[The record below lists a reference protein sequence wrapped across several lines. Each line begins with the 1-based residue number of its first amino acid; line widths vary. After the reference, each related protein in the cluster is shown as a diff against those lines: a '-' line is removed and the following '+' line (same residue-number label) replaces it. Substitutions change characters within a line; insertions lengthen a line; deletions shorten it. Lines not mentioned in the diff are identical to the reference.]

1 MPEDPGAE
9 RILRGAIVLEL
20 NLASRYANE
29 VANRELRAAGV
40 DPDEYGFLSVV
51 GILQPVTRARLARA
65 IGARRT
71 TLRDAIRPLVERG
84 HVREDPHPRD
94 GRASLLTLT
103 PAGQEIF
110 DAGLPAFRRA
120 LRAIDEAL
128 DGKLDEYEESV
139 WTVRVSLQRLAAAD
153 ATPAGGRVPRA
164 E

>member
-51 GILQPVTRARLARA
+51 GILQPVTRARL
-65 IGARRT
+65 
-71 TLRDAIRPLVERG
+71 
-84 HVREDPHPRD
+84 
-94 GRASLLTLT
+94 
-103 PAGQEIF
+103 
-110 DAGLPAFRRA
+110 

>member
-29 VANRELRAAGV
+29 VANRESRAAGV

-51 GILQPVTRARLARA
+51 GTLQPVTRARLARA
-65 IGARRT
+65 IGVRRT

-84 HVREDPHPRD
+84 HVREDPDPRD

-110 DAGLPAFRRA
+110 DRGIPVFRGA

-128 DGKLDEYEESV
+128 DGKLDEYEEAV
-139 WTVRVSLQRLAAAD
+139 WTVRVALQRLAAGDAAVAAGPVRRAD
-153 ATPAGGRVPRA
+153 
-164 E
+164 